1 MDFSWSAEQLE
12 HKRKVI
18 EFAEK
23 ELNKDLVELDKAGQ
37 FPRENWKKCGEFGIQ
52 GTSMPKEFGGGD
64 ADILTAL
71 LVMESLGYGC
81 RDNGLNFGLNAQ
93 MWTVQ
98 LPILNFGTEEQ
109 KRNYLPGL
117 CDGSLIGAHA
127 ITEPDAGSDLFSL
140 STTAQRQK
148 GCYVL
153 NGTKKF
159 VTLGPVADFALV
171 FATIDPEKGRWG
183 VTAFL
188 VDLDTPGIRSG
199 SVREKMGLRT
209 VPFGELILEDCVIP
223 VENRLGPEGAGVS
236 ISNSSLEWER
246 CCILAS
252 QIGTM
257 ERQLKVSIKYAR
269 KRRQFN
275 QPIGKFQSVSNR
287 IADMKLRLETSRLL
301 VYKAAWQKKSGKS
314 TMMEAALA
322 KLQLSECFTESSLDA
337 IRIHGGIGYMTETEV
352 ERDLRD
358 AVGGTIYGGTSDIQR
373 NIIAGLLGL

>member
-1 MDFSWSAEQLE
+1 MDFSWSEEQL
-12 HKRKVI
+12 KRKKKVI
-18 EFAEK
+18 EFAQK
-23 ELNKDLVELDKAGQ
+23 ELNHDLVERDKEGK
-37 FPRENWKKCGEFGIQ
+37 FSRENWQKCAEFGIQ
-52 GTSMPKEFGGGD
+52 GTSMPKEFGGED

-71 LVMESLGYGC
+71 LVMEALGHGC

-98 LPILNFGTEEQ
+98 LPILKFGTEQQ
-109 KRNYLPGL
+109 KHEYLPKL
-117 CDGSLIGAHA
+117 CNGSLIGAHA

-140 STTAQRQK
+140 STTAKKQDD
-148 GCYVL
+148 GYLL
-153 NGTKKF
+153 NGTKMF

-188 VDLDTPGIRSG
+188 VDFDTPGIRSG
-199 SVREKMGLRT
+199 SIREKMGLRT
-209 VPFGELILEDCVIP
+209 VPFGELIFENCFVP
-223 VENRLGPEGAGVS
+223 TGNRLGPEGAGVS
-236 ISNSSLEWER
+236 ISSSSLEWER

-252 QIGTM
+252 QLGAM
-257 ERQLKVSIKYAR
+257 ERQLKTSVKYAR
-269 KRRQFN
+269 ERRQFN

-301 VYKAAWQKKSGKS
+301 VYKAAWLKKSGKS
-314 TMMEAALA
+314 AMMEAALS
-322 KLQLSECFTESSLDA
+322 KLHLSECFTESSLDA

-373 NIIAGLLGL
+373 NIISGLLGL